1 MMTDDM
7 DDLKLGLLSR
17 LPRLESD
24 QTRAKHTREGCHAL
38 LRHRRRLGHVLS
50 RIDASRSDMKR
61 RGPRSLAIGI
71 ICVLG
76 VVYVSALVATTFD
89 VFFSSPV

>member
-7 DDLKLGLLSR
+7 DDLRLSLLAR

-24 QTRAKHTREGCHAL
+24 PTRAKHTRQECHAL
-38 LRHRRRLGHVLS
+38 LRHRRRVGRAVS
-50 RIDASRSDMKR
+50 RIDASRR
-61 RGPRSLAIGI
+61 QIVGRGPRSLAIGI
-71 ICVLG
+71 FCVLG